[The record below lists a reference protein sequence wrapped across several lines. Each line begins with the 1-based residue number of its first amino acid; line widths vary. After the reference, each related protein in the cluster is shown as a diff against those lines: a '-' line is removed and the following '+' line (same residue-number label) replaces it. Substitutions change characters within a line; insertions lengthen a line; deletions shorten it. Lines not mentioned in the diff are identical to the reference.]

1 MYMRMPKPTPR
12 GWPSGPVL
20 LDVLTGCGNGWTGVH
35 SAPVVEFSFGKGREV
50 HPLEALRRRLT
61 RGLEI
66 AASDQEVRR
75 GGEVEAL
82 VTISSARKLV
92 DVEVGVVCTEYYD
105 EPKRIRTTP
114 TTRPPPPGRPAT
126 TSRTRPGARSR
137 PSRGCKAFALRFRPT
152 RPSRTTVSAFPSTEL
167 VARGR
172 RSRGLDRQARSEF
185 TVLP

>member
-1 MYMRMPKPTPR
+1 M
-12 GWPSGPVL
+12 
-20 LDVLTGCGNGWTGVH
+20 
-35 SAPVVEFSFGKGREV
+35 APVKFEYSFGKGREV

-61 RGLEI
+61 RGLEV

-105 EPKRIRTTP
+105 ELDTDGGYTDD
-114 TTRPPPPGRPAT
+114 T
-126 TSRTRPGARSR
+126 TSTSRMTRDDVAHETWSPVE
-137 PSRGCKAFALRFRPT
+137 
-152 RPSRTTVSAFPSTEL
+152 TVSGVQSVRFTIPPDAPFSYRGECLSFKWEL

-172 RSRGLDRQARSEF
+172 RSRGLDRQATSEF
-185 TVLP
+185 SVLP